1 MTQQEHL
8 LLIRAKCVELLEL
21 AKRRTPGRWHVAK
34 GGLGNKERMDTVYAA
49 NDDLNYIAACRDF
62 ACFHSPPRNSENAA
76 FIASAAGP
84 FEAALASTV
93 AAIDAVLDVA
103 WIEHSEERDLS
114 WTGNKAFEAAK
125 LITASWP
132 LELLQQ

>member
-21 AKRRTPGRWHVAK
+21 AKRRTPGRWQQGPNNHEGISI
-34 GGLGNKERMDTVYAA
+34 GGNGEHYYRLLWNNGQGPHD
-49 NDDLNYIAACRDF
+49 
-62 ACFHSPPRNSENAA
+62 AA
-76 FIASAAGP
+76 FIASAAGS

-93 AAIDAVLDVA
+93 AAIDGHLFSGAC
-103 WIEHSEERDLS
+103 SEWCAEPPEYV
-114 WTGNKAFEAAK
+114 TQI
-125 LITASWP
+125 ITSWP

>member
-21 AKRRTPGRWHVAK
+21 AKRRTPGRWEE
-34 GGLGNKERMDTVYAA
+34 GNGAVWHDCDNESQNEVCEFVTK
-49 NDDLNYIAACRDF
+49 
-62 ACFHSPPRNSENAA
+62 PNAA

-93 AAIDAVLDVA
+93 AAIDGHLFSGAC
-103 WIEHSEERDLS
+103 SEWCAEPPEYV
-114 WTGNKAFEAAK
+114 TQ
-125 LITASWP
+125 IIASWP

>member
-8 LLIRAKCVELLEL
+8 LLIRAKCAELLEL
-21 AKRRTPGRWHVAK
+21 AKRRTPGRWRCGYDGPSRPILLTSESMLSIGQLI
-34 GGLGNKERMDTVYAA
+34 GGSARSYDNED
-49 NDDLNYIAACRDF
+49 ND
-62 ACFHSPPRNSENAA
+62 AA

-93 AAIDAVLDVA
+93 AAIDGHLFSGAC
-103 WIEHSEERDLS
+103 SEWCAEPPEYV
-114 WTGNKAFEAAK
+114 TQ
-125 LITASWP
+125 IIASWP

>member
-8 LLIRAKCVELLEL
+8 QLIKAKCVELLEL

-34 GGLGNKERMDTVYAA
+34 GGLGNKERLDTVYAA

-62 ACFHSPPRNSENAA
+62 ACFHAPPRNSENAA

-93 AAIDAVLDVA
+93 AAIDGIIDPESSQTTHDWSLMHNRFTV
-103 WIEHSEERDLS
+103 
-114 WTGNKAFEAAK
+114 KQ
-125 LITASWP
+125 ITASWP
-132 LELLQQ
+132 LELLQQK

>member
-21 AKRRTPGRWHVAK
+21 AKRRTPGRWHIAK
-34 GGLGNKERMDTVYAA
+34 GGLGNKERMDTVYST

-62 ACFHSPPRNSENAA
+62 ACFHAPPKNSENAA
-76 FIASAAGP
+76 FIASVAGP

-93 AAIDAVLDVA
+93 AAIDGHLFSGAC
-103 WIEHSEERDLS
+103 SE
-114 WTGNKAFEAAK
+114 WCAK
-125 LITASWP
+125 PPEYVTQIITSWP
-132 LELLQQ
+132 AELLQQK

>member
-8 LLIRAKCVELLEL
+8 QLIRAKCVELLEL
-21 AKRRTPGRWHVAK
+21 AKQRTPGRWHIAK
-34 GGLGNKERMDTVYAA
+34 GGLGNKERMDTVYST

-62 ACFHSPPRNSENAA
+62 ACFHAPPKNSENAA

-93 AAIDAVLDVA
+93 AAIDSISGYASFTESANPSV
-103 WIEHSEERDLS
+103 R
-114 WTGNKAFEAAK
+114 
-125 LITASWP
+125 LIGGDAQDGINSIIASWP

>member
-21 AKRRTPGRWHVAK
+21 AKRRTPGRHVSD
-34 GGLGNKERMDTVYAA
+34 GPFEEPLVVSGTDYICSPNGMTIGNSVD
-49 NDDLNYIAACRDF
+49 
-62 ACFHSPPRNSENAA
+62 NAA

-84 FEAALASTV
+84 FEAALESTV
-93 AAIDAVLDVA
+93 AAIDGHLFSGAC
-103 WIEHSEERDLS
+103 SEWCAEPPEYV
-114 WTGNKAFEAAK
+114 TQI
-125 LITASWP
+125 ITSWP

>member
-21 AKRRTPGRWHVAK
+21 AKRRTPGRWQQGPDNHEGISI
-34 GGLGNKERMDTVYAA
+34 GGNGEHYYRL
-49 NDDLNYIAACRDF
+49 LW
-62 ACFHSPPRNSENAA
+62 NSGQGPHDAA

-93 AAIDAVLDVA
+93 AAIDAVLNVA
-103 WIEHSEERDLS
+103 WIEHSEDRDLS
-114 WTGNKAFEAAK
+114 WTGNKAFEAARV
-125 LITASWP
+125 IIASWP